1 MHQQPTSDT
10 NKNTAE
16 KEETL
21 SGHESKDS
29 KKRDQV
35 WECARFLE
43 SWVNTHA
50 QARET
55 REALAHLTTQL
66 DLLVKNAS
74 PSSSVSR
81 LFSIKEAAQFL
92 ALSERT
98 IRERIALREWP
109 AYRCG
114 KAVRVDPEEIRM
126 RMRNK
131 P

>member
-10 NKNTAE
+10 NKKTAE

-29 KKRDQV
+29 KKRDPV

-43 SWVNTHA
+43 SWVNTHT

-55 REALAHLTTQL
+55 REALTHLTTQL
-66 DLLVKNAS
+66 DLLVKNGS
-74 PSSSVSR
+74 PSPSAGR

-109 AYRCG
+109 SYRCG
-114 KAVRVDPEEIRM
+114 KAVRVDPEEIRT

-131 P
+131 A

>member
-1 MHQQPTSDT
+1 MHQQPTSDA
-10 NKNTAE
+10 NKKTTEADDAMACHQ
-16 KEETL
+16 
-21 SGHESKDS
+21 GKDS
-29 KKRDQV
+29 KARDPV

-43 SWVNTHA
+43 SWVSAHV

-74 PSSSVSR
+74 PSPSVSR

-109 AYRCG
+109 SYRCG